1 MGNSK
6 SDKTNYKTNNKTNS
20 NNNNNQLIIIGDKN
34 VGKTSIITRFIN
46 NQFNDYKI
54 SFVDSYKYTINLNN
68 NQDFKLK
75 IWDVFGKERFK
86 KFIKKFYQ
94 DCVIVILVYDIT
106 SKESFENIKNI
117 YWKEI
122 KTYDQ
127 KSCKSK

>member
-6 SDKTNYKTNNKTNS
+6 SDKTNYKTNYKTNS
-20 NNNNNQLIIIGDKN
+20 NNNYNQLIIIGDKN

-46 NQFNDYKI
+46 NQFNDYNNDFI
-54 SFVDSYKYTINLNN
+54 DFYKRIIKLNN
-68 NQDFKLK
+68 NQDFKLQ
-75 IWDVFGKERFK
+75 IWDIFDKERFRS
-86 KFIKKFYQ
+86 FNKKFYQ